1 MAKETI
7 GEYLRRERELRQI
20 TLEEMV
26 EGTKIALQRLQELE
40 NDRLEDMPA
49 EIFVRGF
56 IKSYAEFIGLNPDE
70 VILRYEEELKALQE
84 KEAADTGTVYHCADM
99 KPHTNILGIIA
110 AAILFLAVAAGGY
123 WLFVQSGISLLD
135 IFSSVKEKANVMRIE
150 LAGGADS
157 SNGESTGSAPAVT
170 ASQDASIQVQEGGE
184 PSPGSVA
191 VYGAGGAGG
200 DSSNMSDSHS
210 NTSHGSAADGTASYG
225 DIR

>member
-26 EGTKIALQRLQELE
+26 HGTKIALQRLKELE

-84 KEAADTGTVYHCADM
+84 KEATETGSVYNCADM
-99 KPHTNILGIIA
+99 KPQSNVLGIIVTVVILFALA
-110 AAILFLAVAAGGY
+110 AAGY
-123 WLFVQSGISLLD
+123 WFFLKSDISFSD
-135 IFSSVKEKANVMRIE
+135 IFSGAREKAKVIRLE
-150 LAGGADS
+150 LGDTVTGGS
-157 SNGESTGSAPAVT
+157 SSDMEVKQPESGGGTGESYILPPLQPGSDDTGGD
-170 ASQDASIQVQEGGE
+170 DAAHGIEKEDTPSQVQGL
-184 PSPGSVA
+184 
-191 VYGAGGAGG
+191 
-200 DSSNMSDSHS
+200 
-210 NTSHGSAADGTASYG
+210 
-225 DIR
+225 R

>member
-56 IKSYAEFIGLNPDE
+56 IRSYAEFIGLNPDE

-84 KEAADTGTVYHCADM
+84 KEAAEAGTVYHCPETKSYKDF
-99 KPHTNILGIIA
+99 IGIIA
-110 AAILFLAVAAGGY
+110 AAVIFFALAAGGY
-123 WLFVQSGISLLD
+123 WLFLKSGISIPD
-135 IFSSVKEKANVMRIE
+135 MFSKVKDQASVLKIE
-150 LAGGADS
+150 LTGDKLGTREQSPSLVNSTSGSPGGVTDSNAHDPDRPGSTISDADVPDA
-157 SNGESTGSAPAVT
+157 TAPQGD
-170 ASQDASIQVQEGGE
+170 SDGQVQSAT
-184 PSPGSVA
+184 PSDDLLNPG
-191 VYGAGGAGG
+191 
-200 DSSNMSDSHS
+200 
-210 NTSHGSAADGTASYG
+210 TE
-225 DIR
+225 